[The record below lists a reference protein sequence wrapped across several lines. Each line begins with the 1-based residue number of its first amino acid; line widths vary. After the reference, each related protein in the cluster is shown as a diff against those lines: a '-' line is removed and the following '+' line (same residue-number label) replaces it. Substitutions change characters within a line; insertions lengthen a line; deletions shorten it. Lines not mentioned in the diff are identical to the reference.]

1 MSVTVDEIELR
12 IKDVLAGVLPDG
24 AARDAIGPD
33 TDLIDEYGLDSLQV
47 ISFLLGIEDA
57 FDIELDYENLRLDDL
72 RSVRQFVGYIA
83 GLGVAAAR

>member
-1 MSVTVDEIELR
+1 MSVTVDEIELK
-12 IKDVLAGVLPDG
+12 IKDVLAGVLPGD
-24 AARDAIGPD
+24 AAREAIGPD

-72 RSVRQFVGYIA
+72 RSVRQFVGYVA
-83 GLGVAAAR
+83 GLGVAAR